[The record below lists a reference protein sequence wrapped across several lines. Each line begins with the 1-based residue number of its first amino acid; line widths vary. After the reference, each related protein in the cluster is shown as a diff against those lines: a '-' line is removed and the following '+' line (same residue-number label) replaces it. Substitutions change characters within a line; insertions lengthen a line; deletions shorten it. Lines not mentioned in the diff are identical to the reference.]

1 MKKINLK
8 DCLKTASYPNCSST
22 ALLLLRLIAGTAF
35 VIHGYAKMQT
45 PFSWMGPQAPVPGFL
60 QFLAAF
66 SEFGGG
72 IAWIIGLLTPLA
84 SLGIGITMTVAVS
97 MHMFMLKDPFV
108 ATTAG
113 GSSYEPAL
121 VFLGIS
127 ILFMM
132 MGPGNFSLDSKLFG
146 SKE

>member
-8 DCLKTASYPNCSST
+8 DCLKTASYSNYSST

-35 VIHGYAKMQT
+35 IIHGYGKMQG
-45 PFSWMGPQAPVPGFL
+45 PFSWMGPESSVPGVF

-72 IAWIIGLLTPLA
+72 IAWILGLLFPVA
-84 SLGIGITMTVAVS
+84 SLGIGFTMAVATS
-97 MHMFMLKDPFV
+97 MHMLVFKDPFV
-108 ATTAG
+108 NLTG

-121 VFLGIS
+121 GYLGIS

-132 MGPGNFSLDSKLFG
+132 MGPGKFSLDSKIFG